1 MSFGGS
7 RGRFCAGDIF
17 QEGDIQMPM
26 RPVLD
31 GPVATHEQVEVGGRR
46 VVLVADEPAVGMR
59 LAVAVVDWRG
69 DLDSLAG

>member
-1 MSFGGS
+1 
-7 RGRFCAGDIF
+7 
-17 QEGDIQMPM
+17 MPM
-26 RPVLD
+26 GLVLD
-31 GPVATHEQVEVGGRR
+31 GPVSTHEQVEVGGRR